1 MQVYDLASIGGPA
14 AMMPPAVQTYT
25 EKEARFLPP
34 RVIVENSGYVILSSI
49 AMANTD
55 HQTPSSL
62 LDVEDCVSICQRVLG
77 LKIQEIA
84 KLLNISRASL
94 DLHRKGKVKNFSPY
108 LKLAGFVENIERHY
122 TVAIKNTMRSVL
134 IERKTLVQHLIANK
148 DRLEVTLP
156 YFDKASEKLDKVT
169 IKKESITPD
178 LASSRLAGIGK
189 IG

>member
-49 AMANTD
+49 VANID
-55 HQTPSSL
+55 HQAPSSL

-84 KLLNISRASL
+84 KLLDISRASL

-108 LKLAGFVENIERHY
+108 LKLAGFVENIEKLY